1 MIFGFESG
9 SSLHTKQCCCC
20 SKLSSMKGSSSFIVL
35 NTIDLWY
42 DTWIYESQCRRSN
55 KRLHKWKDKIKG
67 MISYESQYY
76 ENKRWDNLWIPFGH
90 EISKVKMVFAHNIII
105 KNYINGIY

>member
-1 MIFGFESG
+1 
-9 SSLHTKQCCCC
+9 
-20 SKLSSMKGSSSFIVL
+20 
-35 NTIDLWY
+35 
-42 DTWIYESQCRRSN
+42 
-55 KRLHKWKDKIKG
+55 